1 MKDLWSK
8 MERYEKKIA
17 AVVVVLA
24 VIVLVSTRFDRV
36 DEGGMVNT
44 GQNTVETRPVASGK
58 HAFYRVHRPEDKGYR
73 FIVVKS
79 GNCYTIGSDDGT
91 GWLANGCDSL
101 ERARERV
108 TNMNQI
114 AIDAQTRSTK
124 TWEVVE

>member
-44 GQNTVETRPVASGK
+44 GENPVVNIQQAATGVSVDEWNL
-58 HAFYRVHRPEDKGYR
+58 F
-73 FIVVKS
+73 VVKS
-79 GNCYTIGSDDGT
+79 GDCYSVGDDEGWVALDECYTLGEAK
-91 GWLANGCDSL
+91 LKA
-101 ERARERV
+101 ARLKAAHKRR
-108 TNMNQI
+108 I
-114 AIDAQTRSTK
+114 AAEK
-124 TWEVVE
+124 ATWIKVE